1 MKQHLAVRVLNSYFS
16 TSILISNRQ
25 EMKTQNFKL
34 HVKNKFKIKALW
46 ASLVTIIV
54 MFSMMKHSIINIF
67 TSLYLLIFPFEKPAI
82 APGSHLPRLMTEAV
96 AFVFQCCT
104 ATASFQGHY
113 FLLKS

>member
-1 MKQHLAVRVLNSYFS
+1 MKQYLAVRVLNSYCS

-25 EMKTQNFKL
+25 ETKTQNCKL
-34 HVKNKFKIKALW
+34 HVKNKFNIKPLC
-46 ASLVTIIV
+46 ASPVTIIA
-54 MFSMMKHSIINIF
+54 MFSMIKHSIINNF
-67 TSLYLLIFPFEKPAI
+67 TSLYLLVFPFEKPAI
-82 APGSHLPRLMTEAV
+82 ALGSHLPRLMTEAV